1 MTDIASNLNEIRKDL
16 PANAKLVAVSKFHP
30 ISSIKA
36 AYDAGQRIFGES
48 REQEL
53 RQKVEALPKDIEWHF
68 IGHLQTNKVKYIV
81 PYISLI
87 ESVDSLKLLVEID
100 RQATKLNK
108 VVKVLLEVKVA
119 AEDTKS
125 GLTPEACRALL
136 EDGSWKAL
144 SHVEIC
150 GLMTIASNVDDLEQ
164 VACEFDEADS
174 FFTELK
180 SKYFAAQDSFCQKSW
195 GMSHDYRL
203 ALEHGSTMVR
213 IGTSIFGERQY

>member
-16 PANAKLVAVSKFHP
+16 PANTKLVAVSKFHP

-87 ESVDSLKLLVEID
+87 ESVDSLKLLIEID

-144 SHVEIC
+144 SHIEIC
-150 GLMTIASNVDDLEQ
+150 GLMTIASNVGDQEQ
-164 VACEFDEADS
+164 VAREFDEVDS
-174 FFTELK
+174 FFMELK

-203 ALEHGSTMVR
+203 ALEHGATMVR

>member
-1 MTDIASNLNEIRKDL
+1 MTDIASNLNEIRKAL

-100 RQATKLNK
+100 RQAAKLNK

-125 GLTPEACRALL
+125 GLTPEACRVLL

-150 GLMTIASNVDDLEQ
+150 GLMTIASNVDDQEQ
-164 VACEFDEADS
+164 VAREFDEADS
-174 FFTELK
+174 FFMELK

>member
-125 GLTPEACRALL
+125 GLTPEACRVLL

-150 GLMTIASNVDDLEQ
+150 GLMTIASNVDDQEQ
-164 VACEFDEADS
+164 VAREFDEADS

>member
-87 ESVDSLKLLVEID
+87 ESVDSLKLLIEID

-144 SHVEIC
+144 SHIEIC
-150 GLMTIASNVDDLEQ
+150 GLMTIASNVGDQEQ
-164 VACEFDEADS
+164 VAREFDEVDS
-174 FFTELK
+174 FFMELK

>member
-150 GLMTIASNVDDLEQ
+150 GLMTIASNVGDQEQ
-164 VACEFDEADS
+164 VAREFDEADS
-174 FFTELK
+174 FFMELK

>member
-1 MTDIASNLNEIRKDL
+1 M
-16 PANAKLVAVSKFHP
+16 SKFHP

-87 ESVDSLKLLVEID
+87 ESVDSLKLLIEID

-144 SHVEIC
+144 SHIEIC
-150 GLMTIASNVDDLEQ
+150 GLMTIASNVGDQEQ
-164 VACEFDEADS
+164 VAREFDEVDS
-174 FFTELK
+174 FFMELK

-203 ALEHGSTMVR
+203 ALEHGATMVR

>member
-16 PANAKLVAVSKFHP
+16 PANTKLVAVSKFHP

-87 ESVDSLKLLVEID
+87 ESVDSLKLLIEID

-144 SHVEIC
+144 SHIEIC
-150 GLMTIASNVDDLEQ
+150 GLMTIASNVGDQEQ
-164 VACEFDEADS
+164 VAREFDEVDS
-174 FFTELK
+174 FFMELK

>member
-87 ESVDSLKLLVEID
+87 ESVDSLKLLVEI
-100 RQATKLNK
+100 
-108 VVKVLLEVKVA
+108 
-119 AEDTKS
+119 
-125 GLTPEACRALL
+125 
-136 EDGSWKAL
+136 
-144 SHVEIC
+144 IC

>member
-144 SHVEIC
+144 SHIEIC
-150 GLMTIASNVDDLEQ
+150 GLMTIASNVGDQEQ
-164 VACEFDEADS
+164 VAREFDEVDS
-174 FFTELK
+174 FFMELK